1 MKIKEILTKLKEKKY
16 FLILL
21 IIGIVIMLIPGKD
34 EKNTTDNRI
43 YSDCVNKIEVE
54 KLERVL
60 KKINGVKSCD
70 IFVTYDNNGENNFAY
85 DISSGNNKQIEI
97 KVNDDE
103 PLLKSVYN
111 PKARGIFALVEGK
124 INKNEVVK
132 IIKAATGIP
141 MHRIYVK
148 ISGEE

>member
-1 MKIKEILTKLKEKKY
+1 MKISEILIKLKEKKY

-21 IIGIVIMLIPGKD
+21 IIGIVIMLVPWQN
-34 EKNTTDNRI
+34 EKNATDNRI

-60 KKINGVKSCD
+60 KKINGVKSCEV
-70 IFVTYDNNGENNFAY
+70 FVTYDNEGENNFAY
-85 DISSGNNKQIEI
+85 DISTGNSRKIEV
-97 KVNDDE
+97 KVNDDI
-103 PLLKSVYN
+103 PLLKSISN
-111 PKARGIFALVEGK
+111 PKVRGIFALLKGN
-124 INKNEVVK
+124 INKDEAIK
-132 IIKAATGIP
+132 IIKAATGAP